1 MQFKSWKTEKIE
13 KIKKTFLGE
22 TVGSINQVKPEMNT
36 NVVVN
41 DFMNGSYLG
50 RNSGRF
56 RLVLEFYLADL
67 LLRSGPNKVM
77 TGEKGVD
84 KKISSLISLYHPSRF
99 GK

>member
-1 MQFKSWKTEKIE
+1 MSTINEKTEKI
-13 KIKKTFLGE
+13 KKLFLGE
-22 TVGSINQVKPEMNT
+22 TKGSINQVKPKMNT
-36 NVVVN
+36 IVVVN

-50 RNSGRF
+50 RISERF
-56 RLVLEFYLADL
+56 RFVLEVYFEVL

-77 TGEKGVD
+77 TRKKVVD